1 MQRTLNLNNKKTNN
15 PIKKWAKDLNTLPKK
30 IYRYQNKHMRRYST
44 AYVIREIKWQ
54 IKMTM
59 RHYYTPIRMPNMPKN
74 VGRQQQQQMWS
85 NRNS

>member
-44 AYVIREIKWQ
+44 AYVIREIK
-54 IKMTM
+54 
-59 RHYYTPIRMPNMPKN
+59 
-74 VGRQQQQQMWS
+74 
-85 NRNS
+85 